1 MLTPYDMV
9 TVVRLLVF
17 EDAHRRVVFH
27 DTRFPLPGRQAHL
40 VGQFIQPLP
49 GLCTGLVSVQ
59 INSGRRLQ
67 VERGA
72 TADPMEGFG
81 RNSSAKFARK
91 KPERSEAMRDSVWS
105 KRHVIVAT
113 AILLAVG
120 LYGSMT
126 ATPIRSIFPYAFA
139 AGLVAWKHGV
149 AAGFLFAGF
158 GTLSAL
164 ATGAFP
170 SNEELRGH
178 ELGEGLYTYLK
189 LSAVVLGV
197 ALGNRS
203 RRK

>member
-1 MLTPYDMV
+1 
-9 TVVRLLVF
+9 
-17 EDAHRRVVFH
+17 
-27 DTRFPLPGRQAHL
+27 
-40 VGQFIQPLP
+40 
-49 GLCTGLVSVQ
+49 
-59 INSGRRLQ
+59 
-67 VERGA
+67 
-72 TADPMEGFG
+72 MEGFG

-91 KPERSEAMRDSVWS
+91 KPERSEAMCDSVWS

-189 LSAVVLGV
+189 LSAVVLV
-197 ALGNRS
+197 LLCHKRS
-203 RRK
+203 FGIDLPKHGHCPRRAISW